1 MALGS
6 VESRTRQRRDRD
18 KTSGASASSG
28 DEKARGENAHSE
40 EEGNEEACNE
50 KARSEEARGEDAL
63 DEEERGEEEY
73 FEKAKEMT
81 EKLLI
86 NGDTLTVDE
95 AYGVAAD
102 RIRVGLAPKARERM
116 LRTRAVVDDIVRR
129 NEVVYG
135 VTTGFG
141 KLSEVAIP
149 PDKLAQ
155 LQVNVVRSHTSGV
168 GDRLPE
174 REVRA
179 MMLLRA
185 NVIAKGYSG
194 ARPELVDLI
203 LQMLNAD
210 VYPPVPEQGSVG
222 ASGDLAPL
230 AHLALSL
237 IGEGTL
243 IKADRE
249 DAAAKILR
257 EIGAEPIVLGPKE
270 GITLINGTQTHTAVA
285 LIALVNARSLWRTA
299 HVAGAMSL
307 EALLGTP
314 VAFDERIHDARGQR
328 GQSRS
333 AALLRDLLADSEL
346 RESHRHGDPR
356 VQDPY
361 ALRCMPQVHGPVLD
375 ALDFV
380 DEAVSAELNAATD
393 NPLVFENGETLSGG
407 NFHGLRVAMA
417 LDFLAIVLTHMATM
431 AERRIDRL
439 VHPDLNQGLPP
450 FLCPEAGL
458 NSGFMMA
465 QVTAAS
471 LASECKVLSHPASVD
486 TIPTD
491 GSKEDVVPM
500 AMGAAWK
507 ARRVLRNLENILAI
521 ELMCAA
527 QGIDYRAPLR
537 PGRGVRSAH
546 ERVRAIVPRLEGD
559 RVLSGDIAAL
569 RSAISEMQ
577 FADIGTVT

>member
-1 MALGS
+1 MSERLII
-6 VESRTRQRRDRD
+6 D
-18 KTSGASASSG
+18 G
-28 DEKARGENAHSE
+28 DS
-40 EEGNEEACNE
+40 
-50 KARSEEARGEDAL
+50 
-63 DEEERGEEEY
+63 
-73 FEKAKEMT
+73 
-81 EKLLI
+81 
-86 NGDTLTVDE
+86 LTVDE
-95 AYGVAAD
+95 AYAVAVD
-102 RIRVGLAPKARERM
+102 RLRVDLSPKARARM

-129 NEVVYG
+129 NAVVYG

-149 PDKLAQ
+149 PERLAE
-155 LQVNVVRSHTSGV
+155 LQVNLLRSHSSGV

-174 REVRA
+174 PEVRA

-194 ARPELVDLI
+194 ARPELVDL
-203 LQMLNAD
+203 LLAMLNAD
-210 VYPPVPEQGSVG
+210 MYPPIPEQGSVG

-230 AHLALSL
+230 AHLGLAL

-243 IKADRE
+243 IMGERE
-249 DAAAKILR
+249 DSAAAILR
-257 EIGAEPIVLGPKE
+257 EVGVNPVVLGPKE
-270 GITLINGTQTHTAVA
+270 GITLINGTQAHTAVA
-285 LIALVNARSLWRTA
+285 LIALVHARALWRTA

-314 VAFDERIHDARGQR
+314 VAFDERIHDARGQK
-328 GQSRS
+328 GQARS
-333 AALLRDLLADSEL
+333 AALLRDLLADSEV
-346 RESHRHGDPR
+346 RESHRVGDPR

-361 ALRCMPQVHGPVLD
+361 SLRCMPQVHGPVLD
-375 ALDFV
+375 ALDWI
-380 DEAVSAELNAATD
+380 DDAISRELNAATD

-407 NFHGLRVAMA
+407 NFHGLTVAMA
-417 LDFLAIVLTHMATM
+417 LDFLAIVLTHLATM

-450 FLCPEAGL
+450 FLTPNAGV

-465 QVTAAS
+465 QVTAAA

-521 ELMCAA
+521 ELMCGA
-527 QGIDYRAPLR
+527 QGIDFRAPLR
-537 PGRGVRSAH
+537 PGRGVRTAH
-546 ERVRAIVPRLEGD
+546 ERVRDIVPRLEGD
-559 RVLSGDIAAL
+559 RVLSTDIAAL
-569 RSAISEMQ
+569 MKAVSEFR
-577 FADIGTVT
+577 FADIGGIA